1 MIKKQ
6 FPNLNNVTEENIN
19 NYYTSNLYVNNI
31 TPKLVTFNFNKY
43 IIFEEELYYNDLVNN
58 YYLKSD
64 KILSILNII
73 KNYPN
78 KDELKEIEEI
88 KNNILLNCYNYV
100 KNNITTDININTIN
114 NFIPLIN
121 GEQKY
126 YYYKNCIV
134 KKNEYEFIKLS
145 KFDTIQIT
153 KVNNLGNIINYE
165 LITQNQ
171 DYSSVSKFCLSY
183 CNGENAYGTLELDSN
198 NKIVSLNFDNTGY
211 NFVKSEYAVIDIYNL
226 PDTLE
231 YIENSSYKYIKRKT
245 DLPYNILY
253 NYDNDTISNKINTY
267 DYYIL
272 TEIIYNINYN
282 NIYNSTLINNN
293 IFNKSGI
300 INSIIKYPDS
310 NNLLISFDD
319 IPIFNFIQIDN
330 SNYYNNIYLLIP
342 KK

>member
-134 KKNEYEFIKLS
+134 NKNEYEFIKLS

-171 DYSSVSKFCLSY
+171 DYSSVSKFCF
-183 CNGENAYGTLELDSN
+183 
-198 NKIVSLNFDNTGY
+198 K
-211 NFVKSEYAVIDIYNL
+211 
-226 PDTLE
+226 
-231 YIENSSYKYIKRKT
+231 
-245 DLPYNILY
+245 
-253 NYDNDTISNKINTY
+253 
-267 DYYIL
+267 
-272 TEIIYNINYN
+272 
-282 NIYNSTLINNN
+282 
-293 IFNKSGI
+293 
-300 INSIIKYPDS
+300 
-310 NNLLISFDD
+310 LL
-319 IPIFNFIQIDN
+319 
-330 SNYYNNIYLLIP
+330 
-342 KK
+342 